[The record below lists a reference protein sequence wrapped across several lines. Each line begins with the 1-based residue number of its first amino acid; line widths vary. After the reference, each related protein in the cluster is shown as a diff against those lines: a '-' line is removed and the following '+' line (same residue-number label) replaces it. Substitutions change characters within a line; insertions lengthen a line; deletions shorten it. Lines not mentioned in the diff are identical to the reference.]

1 MTDPA
6 RFRQAMAQFAS
17 GVTVVTTVKEGVP
30 SGLTASS
37 FASLSIEPPLLLVCL
52 QKTLGAHRIIEET
65 GIFAVNVLAS
75 RQLDIGRRFAGL
87 QPETS
92 DRFTGTEWMTAVT
105 GSPVLPGCLAWADC
119 RVWNIYDGGDH
130 SIFVGAV
137 EEVSASDDGEPLLY
151 HNRLWGRGLFGE

>member
-17 GVTVVTTVKEGVP
+17 GVTVVTTVKDGVP

-151 HNRLWGRGLFGE
+151 HNRLWGRGLFRE

>member
-17 GVTVVTTVKEGVP
+17 GVTVVTTVKDGVP

-130 SIFVGAV
+130 SIFVGSV

-151 HNRLWGRGLFGE
+151 HNRLWGRGLFRE